1 MKPARFSYAVPDTV
15 DEAAALLAE
24 RGDAARIIAGGQ
36 SLGPL
41 LNMRM
46 AAPEVLIDIA
56 RLPSL
61 GRIEVTN
68 KAIVVGAAVT
78 QASLLAWPDLA
89 TVQPLLA
96 LMLPHVGHYQTR
108 HRGTVCGSLAHA
120 DPSAELPLALATLG
134 GHIVARRGERERTI
148 AAAEFQTG
156 ALSTAL
162 EPDEMIVAAHFPR
175 AQAGER
181 VAFRE
186 VSRRHGDFAIVALAA
201 VGTASGVTLGI
212 GGVADR
218 PSVHRLPWQAEDALD
233 DALSEIAWSLEGS
246 DDPHASAR
254 YRRELVRRLGRA
266 VIREV
271 RHARS

>member
-120 DPSAELPLALATLG
+120 DPSAELPLALAALG
-134 GHIVARRGERERTI
+134 GHVVARRGERVRTI
-148 AAAEFQTG
+148 GAAEFQTG